1 MSTTQ
6 FIKAVLFTG
15 LLAGTLDASAASIQY
30 YINTGNHPAR
40 VFRYIASA
48 VFGAQT
54 KTGDLYGWAGIGLFF
69 HYLIAT
75 IWALFF
81 FLFYRPVKKMFAN
94 KFVAGVVYGLFVWC
108 VMNLLVVPL
117 ALHTDLGVQAK
128 NLFSQARIKNSLIA
142 MGILIVAIGLPISLM
157 AKRYYTKKELGN
169 T

>member
-1 MSTTQ
+1 MATSK
-6 FIKAVLFTG
+6 FIKAVLITG

-30 YINTGNHPAR
+30 YINTGNNPAR

-54 KTGDLYGWAGIGLFF
+54 KTGDLYSWGALGLFF

-81 FLFYRPVKKMFAN
+81 FLCYRPIKKLIGN
-94 KFVAGVVYGLFVWC
+94 KYVAGVAYALFVWC
-108 VMNLLVVPL
+108 IMNLLVVPL
-117 ALHTDLGVQAK
+117 AFHVDPGMQAK
-128 NLFSQARIKNSLIA
+128 KLFSQAGLKNSLIA

-157 AKRYYTKKELGN
+157 ADRYYSKK
-169 T
+169 